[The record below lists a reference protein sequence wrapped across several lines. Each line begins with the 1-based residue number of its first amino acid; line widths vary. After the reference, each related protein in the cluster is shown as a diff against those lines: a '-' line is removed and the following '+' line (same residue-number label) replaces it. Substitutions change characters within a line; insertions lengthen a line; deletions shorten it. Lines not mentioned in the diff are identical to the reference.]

1 MEHPLIGNLD
11 QLTADE
17 LSSKVNELNNKLN
30 IAMRSGNGH
39 MCNQLRMAIETYQ
52 NKYQDV
58 VQQTYK
64 KQIGDANFDDKINI
78 KWALDYSMT

>member
-17 LSSKVNELNNKLN
+17 LSGKVNELNNKLN
-30 IAMRSGNGH
+30 IAMRSGNAH
-39 MCNQLRMAIETYQ
+39 LCNQLRMAIESYR
-52 NKYQDV
+52 NKYQEV

-64 KQIGDANFDDKINI
+64 KQIGDANFDDKISI
-78 KWALDYSMT
+78 KWALDYSMI

>member
-30 IAMRSGNGH
+30 IAMRSGNAH
-39 MCNQLRMAIETYQ
+39 LCNQLRMAIESYR
-52 NKYQDV
+52 NKYQEV

-78 KWALDYSMT
+78 KWALDYSTI